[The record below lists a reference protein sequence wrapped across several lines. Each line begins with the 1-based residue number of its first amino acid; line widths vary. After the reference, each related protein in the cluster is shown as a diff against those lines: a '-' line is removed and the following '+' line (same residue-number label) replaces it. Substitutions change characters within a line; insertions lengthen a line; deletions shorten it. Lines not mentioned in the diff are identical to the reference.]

1 MVKGYDDSSFAGKG
15 VLVTFHRVE
24 HPLIED
30 VLARLRDEGTGSE
43 EFRRLA
49 KQVTTLLAFAASRDL
64 PLRVDKVRTPLE
76 ETEVRRLDAE
86 VVLVPVLRAG
96 MGMLEVM
103 LQVFPR
109 AAVGYV
115 GLERDESTA
124 VARQYYRKLPN
135 LSNRFVFLLDPM
147 LATGGSAAAAIALLK
162 EQGARHVRLLSIVAA
177 PEGVE
182 RLRARWPE
190 VDVYTAALDRELDS
204 AKYILPGLG
213 DFGDR
218 LYGTL

>member
-1 MVKGYDDSSFAGKG
+1 MITVLSGKEFP
-15 VLVTFHRVE
+15 VTFHKVD

-30 VLARLRDEGTGSE
+30 VLARLRDEDTDPE

-49 KQVTTLLAFAASRDL
+49 KQATTLLAFAASQNL
-64 PLRVDKVRTPLE
+64 PLRSETVRTPLE
-76 ETEVRRLDAE
+76 ETRVKRVDAD

-115 GLERDESTA
+115 GLERDEATA
-124 VARQYYRKLPN
+124 VARQYYRKLPA

-147 LATGGSAAAAIALLK
+147 LATGGSASAAISLLK

-182 RLRARWPE
+182 RLAADCPE
-190 VDVYTAALDRELDS
+190 VDVYTAALDRELNS
-204 AKYILPGLG
+204 AKFILPGLG